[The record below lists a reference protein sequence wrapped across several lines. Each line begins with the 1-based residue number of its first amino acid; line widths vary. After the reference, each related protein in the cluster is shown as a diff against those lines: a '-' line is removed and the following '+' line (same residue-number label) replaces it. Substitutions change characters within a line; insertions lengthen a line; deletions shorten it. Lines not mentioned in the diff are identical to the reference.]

1 MEEISN
7 KINCPKCGYSF
18 YVEEVLSRKYEE
30 AMNVQLSKERMVL
43 ESEFQK
49 KQEELRSRE
58 TVLER
63 LKAEQETI
71 IKAKLAEKEEEIT
84 GKLKIQIKEENQK
97 KLNSLV
103 EELNEQRKMNQ
114 SLKDKE
120 IELAKL
126 QRRFEEREKDFEL
139 ELAKKRAEFERELEE
154 KIGKREQER
163 HELKIAEK
171 DKQLNDLRKQVEEMK
186 RKVEQ
191 GSMQLQGEVQ
201 ELAIEGILTELF
213 PSDEIKEVPKGKKGA
228 DSVQIVKNYAGVECG
243 KIIYESK
250 RTKTF
255 NSKWIEKLKADQL
268 HESADIAVL
277 VSEVLPDMKEKIMLN
292 EGVWICDYHSFKGLA
307 LALRESLIKITSVL
321 ETQKNKGDKIIMLYN
336 YLTGNEFKMQLEA
349 IIGGFTELK
358 NSITREKLAME
369 KLWKEREKQLDKVL
383 LSTTHFY
390 GTIKGIAGSAI
401 PSVPLLELPPP
412 EEIQNNK
419 KEENS

>member
-1 MEEISN
+1 MENIAN

-30 AMNVQLSKERMVL
+30 AMNVQLLKERTVL

-58 TVLER
+58 TALEM
-63 LKAEQETI
+63 LKTEQETI
-71 IKAKLAEKEEEIT
+71 MRTKLAEKEEELT
-84 GKLKIQIKEENQK
+84 GKLKLQIQEENKKKFDSVIKE
-97 KLNSLV
+97 LD
-103 EELNEQRKMNQ
+103 EQRKMNQ

-120 IELAKL
+120 IELVKL

-139 ELAKKRAEFERELEE
+139 ELVKKRAEFERELEE
-154 KIGKREQER
+154 KIGRREQER

-228 DSVQIVKNYAGVECG
+228 DSVHIVKNYAGVECG

-255 NSKWIEKLKADQL
+255 NRKWIEKLKADQL
-268 HESADIAVL
+268 HASADIAVL
-277 VSEVLPDMKEKIMLN
+277 VSEVLPDY
-292 EGVWICDYHSFKGLA
+292 EGKDCA
-307 LALRESLIKITSVL
+307 R
-321 ETQKNKGDKIIMLYN
+321 
-336 YLTGNEFKMQLEA
+336 
-349 IIGGFTELK
+349 
-358 NSITREKLAME
+358 
-369 KLWKEREKQLDKVL
+369 
-383 LSTTHFY
+383 
-390 GTIKGIAGSAI
+390 
-401 PSVPLLELPPP
+401 
-412 EEIQNNK
+412 
-419 KEENS
+419 